1 MLISFTIVRYY
12 ADAEYRIY
20 INYKGYFLYY
30 LLISIGYCVGLLSY
44 NVFGSWFLVIIVGE
58 LFALIF
64 VKINGQI
71 FNKPFF
77 KKSEYFS
84 ENTKYTLTLV
94 IANFIETILGNID
107 KIIILSFVGANEVT
121 VFYVAT
127 LLGKTASLVTT
138 PLNTVIISHIVKI
151 KNKMNKKAFVKI
163 LLVLIMVVIILT
175 IVTTIVSYVL
185 LDFLYKNVFDEA
197 KKYFIIGN
205 LGQILNFIAITIMV
219 ILLKFVDKKYQI
231 YINFIHLIFFV
242 IIVIPLAIKY
252 GINGMIY
259 GLLIANLIK
268 FILASFIG
276 IIKIK

>member
-1 MLISFTIVRYY
+1 
-12 ADAEYRIY
+12 
-20 INYKGYFLYY
+20 
-30 LLISIGYCVGLLSY
+30 
-44 NVFGSWFLVIIVGE
+44 
-58 LFALIF
+58 
-64 VKINGQI
+64 
-71 FNKPFF
+71 
-77 KKSEYFS
+77 
-84 ENTKYTLTLV
+84 
-94 IANFIETILGNID
+94 
-107 KIIILSFVGANEVT
+107 
-121 VFYVAT
+121 
-127 LLGKTASLVTT
+127 
-138 PLNTVIISHIVKI
+138 
-151 KNKMNKKAFVKI
+151 
-163 LLVLIMVVIILT
+163 MVVIILT